1 VRRLVCLFCLFLAW
15 LVAWPAFAEE
25 PVGAILL
32 VARKDMPDPF
42 FRNSVVLVT
51 NATIAPLGVIINK
64 PTDVKLSKALPEE
77 KGLASREDK
86 LFFGGP
92 VAADEL
98 VFVFRAATRPEEA
111 LPVKDDLYFSTSK
124 ALLEKML
131 ARDNPLD
138 GLRIFAGH
146 AGWAPGQLEGEIQRG
161 DWHLAP
167 ADAGTVFTPK
177 PEILWPELYSRTA
190 ATKVRYLP

>member
-1 VRRLVCLFCLFLAW
+1 VCF
-15 LVAWPAFAEE
+15 LVAWFVAWPVLAEE

-42 FRNSVVLVT
+42 FRNAVVLVT
-51 NATIAPLGVIINK
+51 NATLAPLGVIINK
-64 PTDVKLSKALPEE
+64 PTDVKLSKALPDE

-92 VAADEL
+92 VSADEL

-111 LPVKDDLYFSTSK
+111 LPVKDDLYLSMSK
-124 ALLEKML
+124 TLLEKML

-146 AGWAPGQLEGEIQRG
+146 AGWGPGQLEGEIQRG

-167 ADAGTVFTPK
+167 ADAGSVFTAK

>member
-1 VRRLVCLFCLFLAW
+1 MRRLVCFFIAW
-15 LVAWPAFAEE
+15 FIAWPVLAEV

-51 NATIAPLGVIINK
+51 NATVAPLGVIINK
-64 PTDVKLSKALPEE
+64 PTDVKLSKALPDE
-77 KGLASREDK
+77 KALASREEK

-98 VFVFRAATRPEEA
+98 VFVFRADKRPEAA
-111 LPVKDDLYFSTSK
+111 LPIKDDLYFSTNK

-146 AGWAPGQLEGEIQRG
+146 AGWGPGQLEGEIQRG
-161 DWHLAP
+161 DWYLAP
-167 ADAGTVFTPK
+167 ADAGTVFSAK
-177 PEILWPELYSRTA
+177 PEGLWPELYSRTA
-190 ATKVRYLP
+190 ATKVRYVP

>member
-1 VRRLVCLFCLFLAW
+1 VRKLLAILGLFFIGLPVC
-15 LVAWPAFAEE
+15 AEE
-25 PVGAILL
+25 SGVRALLL

-64 PTDVKLSKALPEE
+64 PTDVKLSKALPDE
-77 KGLASREDK
+77 KALASREDK

-98 VFVFRAATRPEEA
+98 VFVFRAAKRPEEA
-111 LPVKDDLYFSTSK
+111 LPIKDDLYFSTSK

-131 ARDNPLD
+131 AREDPLD
-138 GLRIFAGH
+138 GLRVFAGH
-146 AGWAPGQLEGEIQRG
+146 AGWGPGQLEGEIQRG
-161 DWHLAP
+161 DWYLAP
-167 ADAGTVFTPK
+167 ADAGIVFSAK
-177 PEILWPELYSRTA
+177 PEGLWPELYSRTA
-190 ATKVRYLP
+190 ATKVRYVP

>member
-1 VRRLVCLFCLFLAW
+1 VRRLICL
-15 LVAWPAFAEE
+15 LVAWFVAWPVLAEE

-51 NATIAPLGVIINK
+51 NASIAPLGVIINK
-64 PTDVKLSKALPEE
+64 PSDVKLSKALPDE
-77 KGLASREDK
+77 KSLASREDK

-98 VFVFRAATRPEEA
+98 VFVFRAGKRPEEA
-111 LPVKDDLYFSTSK
+111 LPIKDDLYLSTSR

-146 AGWAPGQLEGEIQRG
+146 AGWGPGQLEGEIQRG

-167 ADAGTVFTPK
+167 ADDATVFTAR
-177 PEILWPELYSRTA
+177 PEGLWPDLYSRTA

>member
-1 VRRLVCLFCLFLAW
+1 VRRLLAFFVCLLATGNG
-15 LVAWPAFAEE
+15 LAADPA
-25 PVGAILL
+25 VDAILL
-32 VARKDMPDPF
+32 VAGKGVNDPF
-42 FRNSVVLVT
+42 FRNAVVLVT
-51 NATIAPLGVIINK
+51 NAHVAPVGVIINK
-64 PTDVKLSKALPEE
+64 PLDVKLAKVLPREKALETRDE
-77 KGLASREDK
+77 V

-98 VFVFRAATRPEEA
+98 VFVFRAQDPPEGA
-111 LPVKDDLYFSTSK
+111 LPVMGDLYFSASK

-131 ARDNPLD
+131 ARDAPLE

-146 AGWAPGQLEGEIQRG
+146 AGWSPGQLESEISHG

-167 ADAGTVFTPK
+167 ADAATIFTAK
-177 PEILWPELYSRTA
+177 PESLWPQLYLRAS

>member
-1 VRRLVCLFCLFLAW
+1 MLRCACVFVAW
-15 LVAWPAFAEE
+15 LVAWPALADE

-51 NATIAPLGVIINK
+51 NATIAPVGVIINK
-64 PTDVKLSKALPEE
+64 PTDVKLSKALPDE
-77 KGLASREDK
+77 KKLAEREDK

-98 VFVFRAATRPEEA
+98 AFVFRAAKRPDEA
-111 LPVKDDLYFSTSK
+111 MPVMGDLYFSTSK
-124 ALLEKML
+124 TVLEEL
-131 ARDNPLD
+131 FARDNPLD

-146 AGWAPGQLEGEIQRG
+146 AGWAPGQLENEIARG
-161 DWHLAP
+161 DWVLAP
-167 ADAGTVFTPK
+167 ADAAAVFTAK
-177 PEILWPELYSRTA
+177 PEALWRELHGRAA
-190 ATKVRYLP
+190 ATKVRYAP

>member
-1 VRRLVCLFCLFLAW
+1 VRRLVCLVIAW
-15 LVAWPAFAEE
+15 FVAWPVLAQE

-51 NATIAPLGVIINK
+51 NASIAPLGVILNK

-77 KGLASREDK
+77 KGLASRDDK

-111 LPVKDDLYFSTSK
+111 LPIKDDLYFSTSK
-124 ALLEKML
+124 VLLEKML
-131 ARDNPLD
+131 ARESPMD

-146 AGWAPGQLEGEIQRG
+146 AGWGAGQLEGEIQRG

-167 ADAGTVFTPK
+167 ADAGTIFTAK
-177 PEILWPELYSRTA
+177 PEGLWPELYSRTA
-190 ATKVRYLP
+190 ATKVRYVP